1 MMFLRSLLATVLI
14 VAGVSSAALA
24 QERPGSLTIT
34 VYDTTGAAI
43 AAANVN
49 LTKPDGTVDQQLAD
63 EKGIVTFQGA
73 RCPASTPRWPSSPGS
88 TRMPRPS

>member
-1 MMFLRSLLATVLI
+1 MKTLRTLLAAMLLAAGFTTV
-14 VAGVSSAALA
+14 VSA

-49 LTKPDGTVDQQLAD
+49 LTAPDGKITQQLAD
-63 EKGIVTFQGA
+63 EKGTLAWRHVGESYTLIT
-73 RCPASTPRWPSSPGS
+73 SSQS
-88 TRMPRPS
+88 RRDVH